1 MAHKVHPISFR
12 LKETK
17 DWSSRWFDKK
27 KFQEFLEEDY
37 RIREFLEKKLKEASV
52 QNIEIERFSGK
63 TTVIITTARPGLI
76 IGRGGSGIEEIK
88 KAVQK
93 IVKVAKDVRIEIL
106 EVKNPW
112 EYASLAAAAIAQ
124 QIEKRM
130 PVRRVMKQ
138 SLSKITESKGIEG
151 ARIEIAG
158 RLGGAEIARRE
169 WLQLGRMPRQTLRA
183 DIDYFLGVANT
194 RYGTIGVK
202 VWIYKGEKFDK

>member
-17 DWSSRWFDKK
+17 DWKSRWFDAKK
-27 KFQEFLEEDY
+27 YQQFLEEDY
-37 RIREFLEKKLKEASV
+37 RIREFLDKKLKEASV
-52 QNIEIERFSGK
+52 QGIEIERFSGK
-63 TTVIITTARPGLI
+63 IAVIITTARPGLI

-88 KAVQK
+88 KAIQK
-93 IVKVAKDVRIEIL
+93 FAKTSKDIRVEIR
-106 EVKNPW
+106 EVKNSW
-112 EYASLAAAAIAQ
+112 EYASLVGASIVA

-130 PVRRVMKQ
+130 PIRRIMKQ
-138 SLSKITESKGIEG
+138 SLSRMTETKGVQG

-183 DIDYFLGVANT
+183 DIDYALVVAKT

-202 VWIYKGEKFDK
+202 VWVYKGEKFE

>member
-1 MAHKVHPISFR
+1 MAHKVHPKGFR

-17 DWSSRWFDKK
+17 DWGSRWFDKK
-27 KFQEFLEEDY
+27 KFQEFLQEDY

-76 IGRGGSGIEEIK
+76 IGRGGAGIEEIK
-88 KAVQK
+88 KAIQK
-93 IVKVAKDVRIEIL
+93 IAKVAKDVRIEIR

-138 SLSKITESKGIEG
+138 SLSKMTEAKGIEG
-151 ARIEIAG
+151 ARIEVAG

-183 DIDYFLGVANT
+183 DIDYFLAVANT

-202 VWIYKGEKFDK
+202 VWLYKGEKFE

>member
-1 MAHKVHPISFR
+1 MAHKVHPKSFR

-88 KAVQK
+88 KAIQK
-93 IVKVAKDVRIEIL
+93 IAKVGKDVRIEIR

-138 SLSKITESKGIEG
+138 SLSKMTEIKGIEG
-151 ARIEIAG
+151 ARIEVAG

-183 DIDYFLGVANT
+183 DIDYFLTEAKT

-202 VWIYKGEKFDK
+202 VWLYKGEKFE

>member
-1 MAHKVHPISFR
+1 MAHKVHPKGFR

-17 DWSSRWFDKK
+17 DWGSRWFDKK
-27 KFQEFLEEDY
+27 KFQEFLQEDY

-63 TTVIITTARPGLI
+63 TSVIITTARPGLI
-76 IGRGGSGIEEIK
+76 IGRGGAGIEEIK
-88 KAVQK
+88 KAIQK
-93 IVKVAKDVRIEIL
+93 IAKVGKDVRIEIR

-138 SLSKITESKGIEG
+138 SLSKMTEAKGIEG
-151 ARIEIAG
+151 ARIEVAG

-183 DIDYFLGVANT
+183 DIDYFLVVANT

-202 VWIYKGEKFDK
+202 VWLYKGEKFE